1 MDRLVDFLL
10 MVLASTIGLLI
21 ASFTYVWLD
30 EKRHKIRCRKKS
42 K

>member
-10 MVLASTIGLLI
+10 MVLASAIGLLI
-21 ASFTYVWLD
+21 ASFAYTWLD